1 MISKF
6 SLTMSKEKPPKK
18 KVEVFNFR
26 NKVNPEKF
34 RAATSYSPS
43 LSDLFD
49 TEEDINVQTEKF
61 L

>member
-1 MISKF
+1 
-6 SLTMSKEKPPKK
+6 MSKEKPPKK

-49 TEEDINVQTEKF
+49 TEEDINVKTKKF